1 MNTDALYEETIQ
13 KMYTMLPMFTRVG
26 AAAYKPDLSNTL
38 ALCEALGNPQN
49 KFKSIHIAG
58 TNGKGSCSHML
69 ASVFQLHGLKTGLY
83 TSPHISDFRERI
95 RIDGNMIDKQAVIDF
110 MQTHADLLTHLKPSF
125 FEVCVAMAFLFFAEQ
140 EVDIAIVEVGMGG
153 LLDSTNVITPEVSVI
168 TNISKDHT
176 QWLGETLSDI
186 AIQKAGIIK
195 KGVPVVIGESNA
207 ETEKVFFSKSVMMQS
222 PIFYASQYFAVAGAN
237 QIAHLNQIRFFDLSA
252 KAFKQVSTD
261 LLGAYQAAN
270 VSTVLTTLRVMT
282 QIGWL
287 LNESLIEEALTKV
300 KTRSGMRG
308 RFDIIQTDPLV
319 VLDVSHNQAG
329 IQWCIKQFAGMDILN
344 RHVILSF
351 VADKDIDDILKLF
364 PQNWNYIF
372 TQADIPRALPHQELM
387 SKAHQNGL
395 HGKSYPDMES
405 ALSAI
410 YPQLK
415 KGDAL
420 LVTGSFFTLD
430 NAYRWFELNKS

>member
-186 AIQKAGIIK
+186 ATQKAGIIK

-282 QIGWL
+282 QIGWR

-300 KTRSGMRG
+300 KLRSGMRG
-308 RFDIIQTDPLV
+308 RFDIIQSDPLV

-372 TQADIPRALPHQELM
+372 TQADIPRALPYQELM

-395 HGKSYPDMES
+395 QGKSYPDIES

>member
-26 AAAYKPDLSNTL
+26 AAAYKPDLTNTL

-95 RIDGNMIDKQAVIDF
+95 RINGNMIDKQVVIDF
-110 MQTHADLLTHLKPSF
+110 MQTHTDLLTHLKPSF
-125 FEVCVAMAFLFFAEQ
+125 FEVCVAIAFLFFAEQ

-153 LLDSTNVITPEVSVI
+153 LLDSTNVLTPEVSVV

-186 AIQKAGIIK
+186 ATLKAGIIK

-207 ETEKVFFSKSVMMQS
+207 ETEKVFFSKSVLMQS

-237 QIAHLNQIRFFDLSA
+237 QIAYCNQIRLFDLSA

-270 VSTVLTTLRVMT
+270 VSTVLTALRVMN
-282 QIGWL
+282 QIGWH
-287 LNESLIEEALTKV
+287 LNEALIEEALKKV
-300 KTRSGMRG
+300 KTLTGMRG
-308 RFDIIQTDPLV
+308 RFDIIQSDPLI
-319 VLDVSHNQAG
+319 VLDVSHYQAG
-329 IQWCIKQFAGMDILN
+329 IQWCIRQFEGMDIKN
-344 RHVILSF
+344 RNVILSF
-351 VADKDIDDILKLF
+351 VADKDLDDILKLF
-364 PQNWNYIF
+364 PHHWNYNF

-387 SKAHQNGL
+387 SKAHQIGL
-395 HGKSYPDMES
+395 QGKSYADMES

-410 YPQLK
+410 FPKLK
-415 KGDAL
+415 TGDAL